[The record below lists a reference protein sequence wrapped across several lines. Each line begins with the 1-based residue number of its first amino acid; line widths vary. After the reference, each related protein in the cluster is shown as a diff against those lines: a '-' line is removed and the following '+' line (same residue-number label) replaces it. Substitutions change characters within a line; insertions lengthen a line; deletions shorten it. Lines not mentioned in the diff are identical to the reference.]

1 MGIFSNNNLSDKKN
15 GAEMSFMQHLEALRW
30 HLVRASFVII
40 FFCIVFLFF
49 SDFLFKNIIFAPRQQ
64 SFPTYAL
71 MCKVGKIIHI
81 EGTMCIAVDAT
92 KKLVALTASE
102 QISTFIWICLLAGI
116 VCGFP
121 YLLWEIWKFIRPA
134 LKNNEAKPVR
144 GFVFVGTFLFV
155 LGILFGYFILF
166 PLSYN
171 FLINFQITETDTLTM
186 PTIDDYISLISTMCL
201 VTGIVFELPIVVY
214 FLTRLGIFTPK
225 FMRKYRKHAVVI
237 ILILSAVITPSPDV
251 VSQLIVFTPLY
262 MLYEIS
268 IFVSAQVV
276 KKHKL
281 PA

>member
-1 MGIFSNNNLSDKKN
+1 MAFSTGVFCDY
-15 GAEMSFMQHLEALRW
+15 
-30 HLVRASFVII
+30 I
-40 FFCIVFLFF
+40 FCIVFLFF

-144 GFVFVGTFLFV
+144 GFVFVGTFYLCSEFY
-155 LGILFGYFILF
+155 LDILFFFLF
-166 PLSYN
+166 P
-171 FLINFQITETDTLTM
+171 IT
-186 PTIDDYISLISTMCL
+186 
-201 VTGIVFELPIVVY
+201 F
-214 FLTRLGIFTPK
+214 
-225 FMRKYRKHAVVI
+225 
-237 ILILSAVITPSPDV
+237 
-251 VSQLIVFTPLY
+251 
-262 MLYEIS
+262 
-268 IFVSAQVV
+268 
-276 KKHKL
+276 
-281 PA
+281 